1 MDSKILK
8 EKNLISDRCARLLY
22 GLNSRTSMYN
32 LRKKHNLAYFQ
43 IGRKIFYERDAL
55 IALIRANRRKAAAPK
70 ARPVK
75 AA

>member
-1 MDSKILK
+1 
-8 EKNLISDRCARLLY
+8 
-22 GLNSRTSMYN
+22 MYN